1 MNFHY
6 NLGADVTLPAHA
18 TGEMVVVDAS
28 PFGLGARGSVVKLR
42 VSYID
47 PGLFGRFIDPGST
60 VAHTVNYEWARLSE
74 LTPIDAEAE
83 QFYNEAL
90 AAQRLADN
98 DAPTEFTTWDIG
110 NAVQTMKKAGLIK
123 P

>member
-18 TGEMVVVDAS
+18 TGEVVVVES
-28 PFGLGARGSVVKLR
+28 LPFGVARVSVVKLR
-42 VSYID
+42 VVVE
-47 PGLFGRFIDPGST
+47 LRVFIDPGST

-90 AAQRLADN
+90 AAQRLAND